1 MKTKYSD
8 ITGII
13 LSGGRSSRMG
23 IDKALLKITGQT
35 IIERTYLLMSK
46 VFDKIIL
53 STNDFENY
61 KFLGLPLV
69 RDIHKNHGPISGIHS
84 SLVASSTERN
94 FFLSCDLPLMSEE
107 MIRYI
112 VGINSSMPIS
122 VPIEDGKIQ
131 PLCGVYNKS
140 LIPTIEKMLNNSA
153 FSKKEN
159 GKSSIS
165 IMRLIEKVGAEILE
179 VKSCR
184 FFNTDLFFNM
194 NTTEDFNFVKEK
206 ISE

>member
-1 MKTKYSD
+1 
-8 ITGII
+8 
-13 LSGGRSSRMG
+13 MG
-23 IDKALLKITGQT
+23 IDKALLKIADQT
-35 IIERTYLLMSK
+35 IIERTCVLMSCI
-46 VFDKIIL
+46 FDKIIL

-69 RDIHKNHGPISGIHS
+69 PDIHKDHGPISGIHS
-84 SLVASSTERN
+84 SLLASVTERN

-107 MIRYI
+107 MIRHI
-112 VGINSSMPIS
+112 IEINSSLPIS
-122 VPIEDGKIQ
+122 VPIENGRIQ

-140 LIPTIEKMLNNSA
+140 LIPTIEKMLNNSF

-165 IMRLIEKVGAEILE
+165 IMRLIEKVGAEIIEAKTL
-179 VKSCR
+179 R
-184 FFNTDLFFNM
+184 FFNKDLFFNM
-194 NTTEDFNFVKEK
+194 NTTDDFNFVKEK